1 MKTNLPVTG
10 TEQRLSPN
18 ANIMSTTDS
27 VGTIRYV
34 TDDFLDISGF
44 TVEELID
51 QPHNIVRHPD
61 MPPAAFK
68 MLWEAL
74 STNRPWKGIVKNRC
88 KNGDHYWVDAYAMPI
103 TGKDQSKE
111 AQSVRTLADPEDIR
125 RADELYK
132 NLNAGEQPSF
142 LKRKSVPLLRK
153 MILLTGLGVGFGG
166 VVAELLLGGSVL
178 AASIISLAVISG
190 GLSWV
195 LSPLREAIERAKSI
209 TDDPVAMHVY
219 TGRNDEAGQIIL
231 ALKMLESEIGAVVG
245 RIADDAKNLVG
256 RNQKLTDSVKDSS
269 GAVDQLNNEMDAVA
283 TAIEQMSIAI
293 NEVAA
298 LTAQT
303 AEDASRADSEV
314 KQSGEVVRSTMTSIE
329 SLAAEINGTS
339 NVIGALEEDSESI
352 NSVIDIIRDVAEQT
366 NLLALNAAIEAARA
380 GEQGRGFAVVA
391 DEVRTLANRTHES
404 TEEISEII
412 ERLQGGTRK
421 AVQNMSSAQE
431 IANKSVDEARSA
443 SDAIAFVG
451 ELVNGI
457 TDKSTQIAAA
467 VEEQSAVVGEIGD
480 RTAQM
485 VNSSNTIASSSQRV
499 ELISDEVMGLSTG
512 LSQLADQFW
521 KKSL

>member
-1 MKTNLPVTG
+1 MKINLPVTG

-18 ANIMSTTDS
+18 SNIMSTTDS
-27 VGTIRYV
+27 TGKIRYV

-44 TVEELID
+44 TIEELVD

-61 MPPAAFK
+61 MPSAAFK

-74 STNRPWKGIVKNRC
+74 SANRPWKGIVKNRC

-111 AQSVRTLADPEDIR
+111 AQSVRTLADPDDIR

-132 NLNAGEQPSF
+132 NLKAGEEPKF
-142 LKRKSVPLLRK
+142 LKRKPVSLLTK
-153 MILLTGLGVGFGG
+153 ALLLTGVGVSFGG
-166 VVAELLLGGSVL
+166 IVAELLLGGSVL
-178 AASIISLAVISG
+178 ATSVISLVVISG

-195 LSPLREAIERAKSI
+195 LSPLGEAIERARSI

-256 RNQKLTDSVKDSS
+256 RNQKLTNSVKESG
-269 GAVDQLNNEMDAVA
+269 GAVEQLNNEMDAVA

-293 NEVAA
+293 NEVAV

-314 KQSGEVVRSTMTSIE
+314 KQSGDVVRSTMTSIE
-329 SLAAEINGTS
+329 SLASEINGTS
-339 NVIGALEEDSESI
+339 TVIGALEEDSESI

-404 TEEISEII
+404 TEEISQII

-421 AVQNMSSAQE
+421 AVQNMSTAQE
-431 IANKSVDEARSA
+431 IANRSVDEARSA

-467 VEEQSAVVGEIGD
+467 VEQQSAVVGEIGS